1 MANSKLF
8 GNLKALANEYTH
20 LSTETNVPNPMVLKF
35 KKDEIDTLS
44 NQNLERMGEYAG
56 FTLKLALIPTANLE
70 EAGNYID
77 ALNDAAF
84 AGFKA
89 KLEESK
95 KAPKAG
101 GSTNSGS
108 TEEQMAR
115 KIIKMIRS
123 QQELG
128 LKMTDPISLDAE
140 KYPNIGTVVFDAEG
154 NTTNE
159 FINSVIAKDEASKEA
174 RLAAA
179 KAAREAGATDAEGTA
194 SEDEATAE

>member
-8 GNLKALANEYTH
+8 SNLKALANEYTH

-70 EAGNYID
+70 EAGAYID
-77 ALNDAAF
+77 SLNDVAF

-101 GSTNSGS
+101 GANTGS

-115 KIIKMIRS
+115 KIIKMIKS

-159 FINSVIAKDEASKEA
+159 FINAVIAKDEASKEA

-179 KAAREAGATDAEGTA
+179 KAAREAGAAEAAEATEAEGT
-194 SEDEATAE
+194 EAE